1 MLCAT
6 YLPLDICDA
15 DFLASLLVVVVP
27 FAIGQL
33 DARELGARFYARRK
47 EFSLSLEFYKFQ
59 ASAVKLEDVD
69 LLGRIALWVGCGRGL
84 DVRRVF
90 SLQAMSA
97 VGRGEEGVGQKDL
110 TVLTPPDKVGFTLAA
125 ALLVHLEAVYRD
137 GVGVYFA
144 T

>member
-47 EFSLSLEFYKFQ
+47 ELSLSLEFDKFQ

-69 LLGRIALWVGCGRGL
+69 LLGRVALWIGCGCGL
-84 DVRRVF
+84 DVR
-90 SLQAMSA
+90 
-97 VGRGEEGVGQKDL
+97 
-110 TVLTPPDKVGFTLAA
+110 
-125 ALLVHLEAVYRD
+125 
-137 GVGVYFA
+137 
-144 T
+144 

>member
-47 EFSLSLEFYKFQ
+47 ELPLSLKFDKFQ

-69 LLGRIALWVGCGRGL
+69 LLGRVALWVGCGRGL
-84 DVRRVF
+84 DVR
-90 SLQAMSA
+90 
-97 VGRGEEGVGQKDL
+97 
-110 TVLTPPDKVGFTLAA
+110 
-125 ALLVHLEAVYRD
+125 
-137 GVGVYFA
+137 
-144 T
+144 